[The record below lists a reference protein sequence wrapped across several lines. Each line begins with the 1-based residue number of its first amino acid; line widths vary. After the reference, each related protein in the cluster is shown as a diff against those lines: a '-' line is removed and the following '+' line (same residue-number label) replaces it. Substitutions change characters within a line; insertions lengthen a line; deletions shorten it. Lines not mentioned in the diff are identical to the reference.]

1 MSIEIKKIIIK
12 NFKSIKNITLDI
24 DDLTVMV
31 GKNGSGKTNIIEA
44 IDFNKNLFRFEL
56 IKYPFTK
63 WWRYSNLVCNHNI
76 EEPISFSFNFRVDGH
91 KLLYEYNLIDNNGLP
106 NFISEHII
114 IDNYVDILRKG
125 SIAEVKHLDN
135 AINKFLKTNFDNLK
149 HLHINNKDEI
159 FSKINQ
165 TQYITDISS
174 NQSIISMTMF
184 GSLSV
189 VRGYAISYFNV
200 NKNNRIEDV
209 TNFNNFIAMA
219 SPIIKTEKNNSYSDL
234 ANFVFFSGLN
244 TIFNNII
251 VVGPIDYKAIKNRVP
266 VAGPSLISEDGSGLV
281 RMLYQYF
288 LKNRSLP
295 ELVENG
301 IKTFFPGWEL
311 NFEAMPDGTVT
322 LVVKYGDGYFY
333 PPNLPLGFYKLIMVL
348 ELIEQKPELLI
359 IDEIENSF
367 HEKMIEYILDAI
379 SARGIKTIISTH
391 SPMVVDLVDLK
402 NILIVKMVNNQ
413 TKVERISNPRR
424 KAESLIKEG
433 ITPSESLLYGGIDH

>member
-1 MSIEIKKIIIK
+1 MNIEIKKIIIK
-12 NFKSIKNITLDI
+12 NFKSIKNITLNI
-24 DDLTVMV
+24 NDLIVMV

-44 IDFNKNLFRFEL
+44 INFNKVLFKPEP
-56 IKYPFTK
+56 IKSPFTK
-63 WWRYSNLVCNHNI
+63 WWGYSNLVYNHNI
-76 EEPISFSFNFRVDGH
+76 EEPISFSFNFTVDGH
-91 KLLYEYNLIDNNGLP
+91 KLFYEYDIMDNNGLP
-106 NFISEHII
+106 NFISEHIVI
-114 IDNYVDILRKG
+114 ENYVDILREG
-125 SIAEVKHLDN
+125 SKVEIKHLDN
-135 AINKFLKTNFDNLK
+135 AIEKLSKTDFGNIQYLNIDEA
-149 HLHINNKDEI
+149 EI
-159 FSKINQ
+159 FSKIKK
-165 TQYITDISS
+165 TQYINDIST
-174 NQSIISMTMF
+174 NQSIISMTLV
-184 GSLSV
+184 GSSMNA
-189 VRGYAISYFNV
+189 GGSGISRLNINRNMGTQNFFDM
-200 NKNNRIEDV
+200 KNYIIV
-209 TNFNNFIAMA
+209 A
-219 SPIIKTEKNNSYSDL
+219 SPILKPDNKNMYNNL
-234 ANFVFFSGLN
+234 ADFVFFSGLRN
-244 TIFNNII
+244 IFNNII
-251 VVGPIDYKAIKNRVP
+251 AAGPIDYKAIKNRVP